1 MLIKV
6 DGTGVKQEIGDG
18 SFAETLRALESK
30 AQSESVLTPV
40 NSRVLIVKKTAAVD
54 CGKST

>member
-30 AQSESVLTPV
+30 TQSESVLTPV